1 MQDFY
6 EVLGIDKSASDAQ
19 IKAAFKRMAMKY
31 HPDRNPGDKQA
42 EENFKL
48 VNEAYHT
55 LVDHDKRARYDSRFE
70 WVSEQ
75 TNDFYWEEI
84 KRKRYEQWRKTQSR
98 DDNYYRLDKNYFKI
112 QGLAFLVFIIMA
124 GFCFG
129 IIHTA
134 HYYVERQHLEK
145 YRANSAL
152 IRQVTG
158 LFDAGRFDDAFN
170 MIHVLEEKDP
180 LEFRFGFTRDSL
192 VAALR
197 EKSDK
202 AYQQNDF
209 VTAVNHYMILKN
221 YERPVRPQTLE
232 HLARCQYYLGN
243 FEESIQGLKQLH
255 AQQPNDVN
263 LIYSIARIDMEK
275 LNDPADAEMYLTLGK
290 KIFKEN
296 LTRVYGEAF
305 EVVMNPLDAPDVYYH
320 IFYERAR
327 ANMALKKYK
336 DAVTDCN
343 WMIFLRP
350 QLGDGFHMRA
360 VANVKLNNMRDV
372 CDDLQK
378 AVTLNARDAA
388 ATKAR
393 HCGN

>member
-31 HPDRNPGDKQA
+31 HPDRNPGNKQA

-48 VNEAYHT
+48 INEAYHT
-55 LVDHDKRARYDSRFE
+55 LTDHEKRSRYDSRFH

-75 TNDFYWEEI
+75 TNDFYWEEVR
-84 KRKRYEQWRKTQSR
+84 RKRYEQWRKAQSR
-98 DDNYYRLDKNYFKI
+98 DEYRLDKNYFKI

-134 HYYVERQHLEK
+134 HYYVERQHQQR
-145 YRANSAL
+145 YRANSEL
-152 IRQVTG
+152 LRQVNG
-158 LFDAGRFDDAFN
+158 LFGAGRFDDAFN

-197 EKSDK
+197 EKSDG
-202 AYQQNDF
+202 AFRENDF
-209 VTAVNHYMILKN
+209 ATAARHYLILKN
-221 YERPVRPQTLE
+221 YEHPVRPQTLE

-243 FEESIQGLKQLH
+243 FEESIQGLKQLLS
-255 AQQPNDVN
+255 QQPNDVN
-263 LIYSIARIDMEK
+263 LIYSIARLDIEK
-275 LNDPADAEMYLTLGK
+275 LNDPNDAQIYLTLGK

-296 LTRVYGEAF
+296 LTRVYGNAF
-305 EVVMNPLDAPDVYYH
+305 EVVMNPSDAPDIYYH
-320 IFYERAR
+320 IFHERAR
-327 ANMALKKYK
+327 VNLMLKQYK
-336 DAVTDCN
+336 EAVIDCN
-343 WMIFLRP
+343 WAIFLRP
-350 QLGDGFHMRA
+350 QLGDAFHMRA
-360 VANVKLNNMRDV
+360 VANIRLGKMQDV
-372 CDDLQK
+372 CDDLEK
-378 AVTLNARDAA
+378 AVSLQTLEAIKTQR
-388 ATKAR
+388 R
-393 HCGN
+393 HCAN

>member
-6 EVLGIDKSASDAQ
+6 EVLGIDRSASDAQ

-48 VNEAYHT
+48 INEAYHT
-55 LVDHDKRARYDSRFE
+55 LTDHEKRSRYDSRFH

-75 TNDFYWEEI
+75 TNDFYWEEVR
-84 KRKRYEQWRKTQSR
+84 RKRYEQWRKAQSR
-98 DDNYYRLDKNYFKI
+98 DNSYRLDKSYFKI

-134 HYYVERQHLEK
+134 HYYVERQHLQK
-145 YRANSAL
+145 YRANSEL
-152 IRQVTG
+152 LKQVNG
-158 LFDAGRFDDAFN
+158 LFGAGRFDDAFN

-180 LEFRFGFTRDSL
+180 LEFRFGYARDSL

-197 EKSDK
+197 EKSDRS
-202 AYQQNDF
+202 YRDNDF
-209 VTAVNHYMILKN
+209 ETAVKHYLILKN
-221 YERPVRPQTLE
+221 YEQPVRPQTLE

-243 FEESIQGLKQLH
+243 FKESIQGLKQLH
-255 AQQPNDVN
+255 NQQPYDVN
-263 LIYSIARIDMEK
+263 LIYSIARMDVEK
-275 LNDPADAEMYLTLGK
+275 LNQPEDALQYLSLGK

-296 LTRVYGEAF
+296 LTSVYGNAF
-305 EVVMNPLDAPDVYYH
+305 EVVMDPSDAPDVYYD
-320 IFYERAR
+320 IFHDRAR
-327 ANMALKKYK
+327 VNLALKNYK

-343 WMIFLRP
+343 WAIFLRP
-350 QLGDGFHMRA
+350 QLGDAYHMRA
-360 VANVKLNNMRDV
+360 IANIRQSKMKDV
-372 CDDLQK
+372 CDDLDK
-378 AVTLNARDAA
+378 AVTLNVKGAV

-393 HCGN
+393 HCSN